1 MNKFFIKIR
10 YFFIFYKSKFLK
22 KKIYKLGRHH
32 AADFK
37 NKVKEYNF
45 TVFWFM
51 NNLEIFNYYLPRDT
65 NKSFNYLEIGSY
77 EGMSLLYALE
87 KYKNAKITAIDLWN
101 NSKIE
106 LLFNE
111 NIKKYS
117 NLLKIKSD
125 SIIALR
131 ELNKKKQKF
140 NYIYIDGFHDGS
152 HVIVDAIEAFKL
164 LDINGI
170 MILDDFMQDDKNIS
184 YQSYEGI
191 FYFLELF
198 RKEIKVLY
206 FQNILVLKKI
216 QERWP
221 SG

>member
-1 MNKFFIKIR
+1 MANIKSSIKR
-10 YFFIFYKSKFLK
+10 IDITKRNTLRNRQTVSKLKTLTKKYF
-22 KKIYKLGRHH
+22 
-32 AADFK
+32 
-37 NKVKEYNF
+37 V
-45 TVFWFM
+45 
-51 NNLEIFNYYLPRDT
+51 
-65 NKSFNYLEIGSY
+65 
-77 EGMSLLYALE
+77 ALE

-101 NSKIE
+101 DSKIE

-111 NIKKYS
+111 NIKKNS

-206 FQNILVLKKI
+206 FQNIYQLNYQIL
-216 QERWP
+216 W
-221 SG
+221 SY

>member
-10 YFFIFYKSKFLK
+10 YFFIFYKSKILK
-22 KKIYKLGRHH
+22 KDIYTSGSRAL
-32 AADFK
+32 AEFK

-51 NNLEIFNYYLPRDT
+51 NNLEVFNYFLPKDT
-65 NKSFNYLEIGSY
+65 NKSFTYLEIGSY
-77 EGMSLLYALE
+77 EGMSLLYILE
-87 KYKNAKITAIDLWN
+87 KYKNANIVAIDLWN
-101 NSKIE
+101 DNNIE
-106 LLFNE
+106 IFFNK
-111 NIKKYS
+111 NTKKYL
-117 NLLKIKSD
+117 NLTKIKSD

-131 ELNKKKQKF
+131 ELNKNNKKF

-164 LDINGI
+164 LDINGV
-170 MILDDFMQDDKNIS
+170 MILDDFMQDDKNIA

-191 FYFLELF
+191 FLFLELF

-216 QERWP
+216 RERWP